1 MAEMQAS
8 QTVALGGG
16 VLGPLANLA
25 AGRGLAALAGRL
37 AELAALS
44 AGDLAATEQ
53 SLAALERGAS
63 LVSLSAHHLLDLGGK
78 RLRPL
83 CVALAA
89 RAGEGFGA
97 TARELAVS
105 VELVHAAT
113 LLHDDVVDLG
123 ETRRGAPAARALYGN
138 AASIFAGDWLL
149 VEALRRVRRAAIP
162 GLLGRLLGV
171 IEEMIFAE
179 SEQLEA
185 RGRVVPDRAA
195 YFRVVEGKTAAL
207 FRWALYAGARS
218 GGLPAPTC
226 RALEEYGRHLGI
238 AFQVVDD
245 ILDLRGDAGVV
256 GKSLLGDLREGKMTF
271 PLIVA
276 VERRPDLAPFVARA
290 ATDSDA
296 AATVVNALGETE
308 AVETSLALAAQHVE
322 RARRLLDVLPES
334 RAKAALETV
343 ADAALARDY

>member
-1 MAEMQAS
+1 LAKCRRVLAAGGSMAEMQAS
-8 QTVALGGG
+8 HTVALGGG

-53 SLAALERGAS
+53 SLAALDRGAS
-63 LVSLSAHHLLDLGGK
+63 GASLSAPPLLALGGK

-97 TARELAVS
+97 TARELAVA

-149 VEALRRVRRAAIP
+149 VEALRRGRRAAP
-162 GLLGRLLGV
+162 PRLPRRLP
-171 IEEMIFAE
+171 
-179 SEQLEA
+179 
-185 RGRVVPDRAA
+185 RV
-195 YFRVVEGKTAAL
+195 L
-207 FRWALYAGARS
+207 
-218 GGLPAPTC
+218 
-226 RALEEYGRHLGI
+226 
-238 AFQVVDD
+238 
-245 ILDLRGDAGVV
+245 AGVV
-256 GKSLLGDLREGKMTF
+256 
-271 PLIVA
+271 
-276 VERRPDLAPFVARA
+276 LAP
-290 ATDSDA
+290 S
-296 AATVVNALGETE
+296 
-308 AVETSLALAAQHVE
+308 
-322 RARRLLDVLPES
+322 PP
-334 RAKAALETV
+334 
-343 ADAALARDY
+343 